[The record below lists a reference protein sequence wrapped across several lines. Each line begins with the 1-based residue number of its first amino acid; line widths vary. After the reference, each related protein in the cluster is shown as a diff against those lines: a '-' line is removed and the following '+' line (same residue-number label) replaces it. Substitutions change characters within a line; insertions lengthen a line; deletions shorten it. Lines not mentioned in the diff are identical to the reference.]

1 MGRAL
6 LGFVFFLSCC
16 VNPFAFHNKS
26 QIINKYMPVMS
37 RLFNRRNWKMQ
48 HQVIILLLP
57 RLSSVSFLPH
67 SPILP
72 QPATQQPGQP

>member
-1 MGRAL
+1 
-6 LGFVFFLSCC
+6 
-16 VNPFAFHNKS
+16 
-26 QIINKYMPVMS
+26 
-37 RLFNRRNWKMQ
+37 MQ